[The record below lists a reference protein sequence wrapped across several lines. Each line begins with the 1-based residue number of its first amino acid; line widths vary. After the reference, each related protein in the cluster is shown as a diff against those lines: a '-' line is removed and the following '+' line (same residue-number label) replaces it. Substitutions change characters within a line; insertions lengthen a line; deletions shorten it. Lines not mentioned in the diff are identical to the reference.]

1 MLKAA
6 VGVLNAEFFSEYHQL
21 GWNGWYIDCLD
32 PRRYDADLPKLM
44 LFQLYRGIAQ
54 PGSALALGARCRG
67 FKSLYPDQVSEL

>member
-6 VGVLNAEFFSEYHQL
+6 VGVLNAEFSSEYRQL

-54 PGSALALGARCRG
+54 SGSALALGARCRG

>member
-6 VGVLNAEFFSEYHQL
+6 VGVLNAEFFSEYHQF
-21 GWNGWYIDCLD
+21 GWYIDCLD

-54 PGSALALGARCRG
+54 SGSALALGARCRG